1 MPDSQ
6 NVAMPIFLGQ
16 RRQPFKNR
24 CKTEIPLV
32 IEVKLKLMF
41 VFMIPLVLLL

>member
-1 MPDSQ
+1 MPDSHD
-6 NVAMPIFLGQ
+6 VAMPIFLGQ

-24 CKTEIPLV
+24 CEAEIPPV

-41 VFMIPLVLLL
+41 VFDS